1 MRRIKLV
8 VGVCVVMATILALS
22 ASSAMANDGRHHQD
36 DNKKHDNNKKFF
48 NDHDDFAFLDLHD
61 DFSDHGFVDFG
72 ENDGES
78 ALFAGPGCE
87 PPNRLI
93 ATWEPDR
100 YVWVWGPQRNLARG
114 YWEGCG
120 REK

>member
-1 MRRIKLV
+1 MV
-8 VGVCVVMATILALS
+8 VGVCVVMTAILALS
-22 ASSAMANDGRHHQD
+22 AGPAMANDGRHHQD
-36 DNKKHDNNKKFF
+36 DNNKEFF
-48 NDHDDFAFLDLHD
+48 NDHDDFEFLDLHD
-61 DFSDHGFVDFG
+61 DFFDHGFMDFG
-72 ENDGES
+72 ENDGED
-78 ALFAGPGCE
+78 ALFVVPGCE

-100 YVWVWGPQRNLARG
+100 YVWVRGPERNLARG

>member
-1 MRRIKLV
+1 
-8 VGVCVVMATILALS
+8 MAT
-22 ASSAMANDGRHHQD
+22 AMHAAGAAGPAFAADRGGPVDFGNDGP
-36 DNKKHDNNKKFF
+36 
-48 NDHDDFAFLDLHD
+48 
-61 DFSDHGFVDFG
+61 VDFG

-100 YVWVWGPQRNLARG
+100 YVWVWGPQHNLARG

>member
-1 MRRIKLV
+1 M
-8 VGVCVVMATILALS
+8 
-22 ASSAMANDGRHHQD
+22 
-36 DNKKHDNNKKFF
+36 
-48 NDHDDFAFLDLHD
+48 DLHD
-61 DFSDHGFVDFG
+61 DFFDHGFVDFG
-72 ENDGES
+72 ENDGED
-78 ALFAGPGCE
+78 ALFVVPGCE

-100 YVWVWGPQRNLARG
+100 YVWVRRPERNLARG